1 MKHLLRLLNLRRN
14 ELSRM
19 ALAASVFFLVA
30 VVDGIVK
37 SVSAGVFNIRAGVER
52 LPEMYTWIAWIFALS
67 MALLSYLTPKVARQ
81 RLLFAV
87 LAVLTAVLLVN
98 TVVLA
103 MVERGAPGYLSDS
116 GFYPFLFVSS
126 ELVRSMA
133 NFQIW
138 IVAGGICYTSRAKV
152 LFPLLAATTTLGD
165 IAGGFLVRVLGGL
178 LLSFQLYGLAA
189 LIMIAVMLL
198 LRPLVR
204 RYFVTA
210 VGGWEED
217 AASLAENIRYFAR
230 SKYLK
235 LLFLL
240 SIALFAL
247 YTAIHYGFNVVARQH
262 YASEGDITS
271 FFGLFYGSAGIAT
284 QVGTTILL
292 RYILRVLGV
301 GNIYLWVCVVHAAIT
316 LSLMAVFQ
324 GILPLGAAAVI
335 FAFNLLNFVLLD
347 TIVAPTYQVLIK
359 MVPQRNRDGT
369 RMIMEGGFML
379 LGGLVGAGLTALHAR
394 EFLSLGELFLLLTA
408 ISGAMIVAGWRFKRS
423 YTEVLISAVREQNFS
438 VDDQESIESMRL
450 VVAESTE
457 FPRSLL
463 MHRDDGVREMGI
475 EILRQNPAAAA
486 EVCPPLI
493 AHENPRIRAAALDAF
508 GIDGQSG
515 SDGAIL
521 ALPLLDDDDAEVR
534 LSSARFLARVVELT
548 QTTPGNSGTD
558 AITAQLRDKIV
569 EAVTP
574 RLGGAGSARLQSE
587 FLVILEMLEDSTS
600 ASRRRS
606 LLSELLEAEE
616 MEEILA
622 GIQTASRVGAEDSYA
637 RILGYLQ
644 HPQAAVREAA
654 IVGVG
659 GSVLDRHETFEAL
672 LAALGDPDPDVV
684 EAAVTVLGQCVLSPT
699 HRERVMEAL
708 DTRPPKEWEGLVG
721 AMAVQEDQDL
731 LPQLMESCRQ
741 RLLEANRY
749 LVAVGTLKREA
760 PGSATELLA
769 DQLELQLTA
778 VQSGVTRLLG
788 DLGDAE
794 VVDDLIERLG
804 AEDEE
809 ARENAIEL
817 LENIGDRS
825 LMEFLLPTLA
835 DDEERERL
843 AGEICGWRDATTES
857 ALTLTMESP
866 DTWTQLAAAWTAV
879 SLGRRDLLSALPDE
893 LAGPVEEIAGETEAK
908 RGDAD
913 MATQDQPLTS
923 MEKIMFLKESS
934 FFAALPLEEL
944 YHIALSIQEES
955 AREGS
960 VVIKQGTRGGKMY
973 IVVEGELEVSRSDP
987 DVEGESQR
995 ITVLGENQ
1003 VFGDMALLDDEPR
1016 SASVTALQD
1025 CRLLSL
1031 QRNDLERILRRYS
1044 SIAFNMMRIL
1054 SSRLRDIMA
1063 A

>member
-1 MKHLLRLLNLRRN
+1 
-14 ELSRM
+14 M

-30 VVDGIVK
+30 VDDGIVK
-37 SVSAGVFNIRAGVER
+37 SVSAGVFNIRAGVDR
-52 LPEMYTWIAWIFALS
+52 LPEMYTWIAWVFALS
-67 MALLSYLTPKVARQ
+67 MALLSYLTTKVVRQ
-81 RLLFAV
+81 RLLFALLGV
-87 LAVLTAVLLVN
+87 LAAVLVTN
-98 TVVLA
+98 TIVLA
-103 MVERGAPGYLSDS
+103 MVERGVPGYLSDS

-133 NFQIW
+133 NFQVW

-178 LLSFQLYGLAA
+178 LLSFELYGLAA
-189 LIMIAVMLL
+189 LIMIVVMLL

-204 RYFVTA
+204 RYFVAA
-210 VGGWEED
+210 VSSVEED
-217 AASLAENIRYFAR
+217 VASLAENIRYFAR
-230 SKYLK
+230 SEYLK

-247 YTAIHYGFNVVARQH
+247 YTAIHYGFNVVAREH

-284 QVGTTILL
+284 LVGTTILL

-316 LSLMAVFQ
+316 MTLMAVFQ
-324 GILPLGAAAVI
+324 EMLPLGGAAVI

-347 TIVAPTYQVLIK
+347 TIIAPTYQVLIK
-359 MVPQRNRDGT
+359 MVPQRNSDGT

-379 LGGLVGAGLTALHAR
+379 LGGLLGAGLTALHAR

-408 ISGAMIVAGWRFKRS
+408 ISGAMIVAGWRLKHS
-423 YTEVLISAVREQNFS
+423 YTEVLIRAVREQSFA
-438 VDDQESIESMRL
+438 VDDQESIESMRK
-450 VVAESTE
+450 VVAKSTE
-457 FPRSLL
+457 IPRSLML
-463 MHRDDGVREMGI
+463 HRDDGVREMGI
-475 EILRQNPAAAA
+475 EILRQNPGAAA

-493 AHENPRIRAAALDAF
+493 AHENPRIRAAALDAL
-508 GIDGQSG
+508 GAGGQTG
-515 SDGAIL
+515 SDSAIL

-534 LSSARFLARVVELT
+534 LSSARFLARVVE
-548 QTTPGNSGTD
+548 QTKTPSSGGAAAVTPE
-558 AITAQLRDKIV
+558 LREKIV

-574 RLGGAGSARLQSE
+574 RLGGGAGSAGLQSE
-587 FLVILEMLEDSTS
+587 FLVILDRLEDSTT

-606 LLSELLEAEE
+606 LLGELLEGEE
-616 MEEILA
+616 MEEIVA
-622 GIQTASRVGAEDSYA
+622 GIQTASRIGSEDSHA
-637 RILGYLQ
+637 RMLDHL
-644 HPQAAVREAA
+644 HHSQAAVREAA
-654 IVGVG
+654 IVGLG
-659 GSVLDRHETFEAL
+659 GSDTGRQETYEAL
-672 LAALGDPDPDVV
+672 LASLGDPDPDVV
-684 EAAVTVLGQCVLSPT
+684 EAAVAVLGQCELSPS
-699 HRERVMEAL
+699 HRERVVEAL

-721 AMAVQEDQDL
+721 AMAVQEDHE
-731 LPQLMESCRQ
+731 LMPRLMASCRL

-749 LVAVGTLKREA
+749 LVAMGSLKREA
-760 PGSATELLA
+760 PGPATDLLA
-769 DQLELQLTA
+769 DQVELQLTA

-788 DLGDAE
+788 NLGDAD
-794 VVDDLIERLG
+794 VVNDLVERLG
-804 AEDEE
+804 AEDQA

-825 LMEFLLPTLA
+825 LMELLLPTLA
-835 DDEERERL
+835 DDEEERVRL
-843 AGEICGWRDATTES
+843 ARESCGWRDATTES
-857 ALTLTMESP
+857 ALTLTLESP
-866 DTWTQLAAAWTAV
+866 DTWTQLGAAWTAV
-879 SLGRRDLLSALPDE
+879 SLGRRDLLTALPAE
-893 LAGPVEEIAGETEAK
+893 LERPVEEIAKATEAK
-908 RGDAD
+908 GGDTG
-913 MATQDQPLTS
+913 MSTEDQPLTS

-944 YHIALSIQEES
+944 YHIALSVQEES

-973 IVVEGELEVSRSDP
+973 IVVEGKLEVSKSDP

-1003 VFGDMALLDDEPR
+1003 VFGVMALLDDEPR
-1016 SASVTALQD
+1016 SASIIALED
-1025 CRLLSL
+1025 SRLLSL
-1031 QRNDLERILRRYS
+1031 QRTDLERLLRRYS

-1054 SSRLRDIMA
+1054 SSRLRDSTA
-1063 A
+1063 V

>member
-1 MKHLLRLLNLRRN
+1 M
-14 ELSRM
+14 
-19 ALAASVFFLVA
+19 
-30 VVDGIVK
+30 
-37 SVSAGVFNIRAGVER
+37 
-52 LPEMYTWIAWIFALS
+52 
-67 MALLSYLTPKVARQ
+67 
-81 RLLFAV
+81 
-87 LAVLTAVLLVN
+87 
-98 TVVLA
+98 
-103 MVERGAPGYLSDS
+103 
-116 GFYPFLFVSS
+116 
-126 ELVRSMA
+126 
-133 NFQIW
+133 
-138 IVAGGICYTSRAKV
+138 
-152 LFPLLAATTTLGD
+152 
-165 IAGGFLVRVLGGL
+165 
-178 LLSFQLYGLAA
+178 
-189 LIMIAVMLL
+189 
-198 LRPLVR
+198 
-204 RYFVTA
+204 
-210 VGGWEED
+210 
-217 AASLAENIRYFAR
+217 
-230 SKYLK
+230 
-235 LLFLL
+235 
-240 SIALFAL
+240 
-247 YTAIHYGFNVVARQH
+247 VARQH

-284 QVGTTILL
+284 LVGTTILL

-335 FAFNLLNFVLLD
+335 FAFNLLNFFLLD
-347 TIVAPTYQVLIK
+347 TVIAPTYQVLIQR
-359 MVPQRNRDGT
+359 VPQRNRDGT
-369 RMIMEGGFML
+369 RVIMEGGFML

-423 YTEVLISAVREQNFS
+423 YTEVLISAVREQNFA

-493 AHENPRIRAAALDAF
+493 AHENPGIRAAALDAL

-534 LSSARFLARVVELT
+534 LSSARFLARVLERT
-548 QTTPGNSGTD
+548 QTTPGNGGAA

-569 EAVTP
+569 ESVTP
-574 RLGGAGSARLQSE
+574 RLGGGAGAAWLQSE
-587 FLVILEMLEDSTS
+587 FLVILDRLEDSTS
-600 ASRRRS
+600 SSRRRS
-606 LLSELLEAEE
+606 LLGELLEAGE

-622 GIQTASRVGAEDSYA
+622 GIQTACRIGAEDSYA
-637 RILGYLQ
+637 RILGHLQ

-654 IVGVG
+654 IVGLG
-659 GSVLDRHETFEAL
+659 GRVSDRQEIFEAL
-672 LAALGDPDPDVV
+672 LSSLGDPDPDVV
-684 EAAVTVLGQCVLSPT
+684 EAAVTVLGQCVLSPP
-699 HRERVMEAL
+699 HRERVVEAL

-857 ALTLTMESP
+857 ALTLTMDSP

-893 LAGPVEEIAGETEAK
+893 LAGPVDEIAGETEAK
-908 RGDAD
+908 RGDTD

-973 IVVEGELEVSRSDP
+973 IVIEGELEVSRSDP

-995 ITVLGENQ
+995 ITVLGESQ
-1003 VFGDMALLDDEPR
+1003 GFGDMALLDDEPR
-1016 SASVTALQD
+1016 SASVIALQD

-1031 QRNDLERILRRYS
+1031 QRSDLERILRRYS

>member
-1 MKHLLRLLNLRRN
+1 
-14 ELSRM
+14 M

-30 VVDGIVK
+30 VDDSIVK

-52 LPEMYTWIAWIFALS
+52 LPEMYTWIACIFALS
-67 MALLSYLTPKVARQ
+67 MALLAYLTPKVARQ
-81 RLLFAV
+81 RLLFAI

-165 IAGGFLVRVLGGL
+165 IVGGFLVRVLGGL
-178 LLSFQLYGLAA
+178 LLSFQLYALAA

-198 LRPLVR
+198 MRPLVR

-210 VGGWEED
+210 REED
-217 AASLAENIRYFAR
+217 AVSLAENIRYFAR

-240 SIALFAL
+240 SITLFAL

-284 QVGTTILL
+284 LVGTSILL

-301 GNIYLWVCVVHAAIT
+301 GNIYLWVCVVHAAIA

-335 FAFNLLNFVLLD
+335 FASNLLNFFLLD
-347 TIVAPTYQVLIK
+347 TVIAPTYQVLIK
-359 MVPQRNRDGT
+359 RVPQRNRDGT
-369 RMIMEGGFML
+369 RIIMEGGFML

-408 ISGAMIVAGWRFKRS
+408 ISGAMIVAGWHLKRS
-423 YTEVLISAVREQNFS
+423 YTEVLISAVREQNFA

-534 LSSARFLARVVELT
+534 LSSARFLARVVERT

-587 FLVILEMLEDSTS
+587 FLVILEMLEESTS

-659 GSVLDRHETFEAL
+659 GTVSDRQETFEAL
-672 LAALGDPDPDVV
+672 LASLGDPDPDVV
-684 EAAVTVLGQCVLSPT
+684 EAAVTVLGQCVLSPP

-760 PGSATELLA
+760 PGSATELLG

-794 VVDDLIERLG
+794 VVDDLVERLG

-809 ARENAIEL
+809 AREHAIEL

-973 IVVEGELEVSRSDP
+973 IVVEGELEVSRSEP
-987 DVEGESQR
+987 DAEGESQR

-1031 QRNDLERILRRYS
+1031 QRSDLERILRRYS